1 MDSPSCHDTELFLLA
16 WQAKCSFPFCQPQ
29 PSAELLAQDENTSDY
44 PIWWIYLDEQSNA
57 GRIDFE
63 ADERWKYVS
72 SPSWRVCAFRE
83 HMNSKSSIEM
93 EPLTDKHD
101 SNEDELRPELVHAFF
116 THKSHTGPTRSE
128 EAHEATLDPVS
139 FTQTSKRLWML
150 NHTPFH
156 KLKFID
162 DRLVGRGHSLF
173 PGPGG
178 WLIHSDLFP
187 PCFCH

>member
-1 MDSPSCHDTELFLLA
+1 MILSYSFWHDKQNVRFLFVNHNRQQSCWRRMKILLTILFGESTWMSRVTPEESISRLMKDESTFHPHPEEFVPSG
-16 WQAKCSFPFCQPQ
+16 
-29 PSAELLAQDENTSDY
+29 NT
-44 PIWWIYLDEQSNA
+44 
-57 GRIDFE
+57 
-63 ADERWKYVS
+63 
-72 SPSWRVCAFRE
+72 
-83 HMNSKSSIEM
+83 MNSKSLIEM

-178 WLIHSDLFP
+178 
-187 PCFCH
+187 